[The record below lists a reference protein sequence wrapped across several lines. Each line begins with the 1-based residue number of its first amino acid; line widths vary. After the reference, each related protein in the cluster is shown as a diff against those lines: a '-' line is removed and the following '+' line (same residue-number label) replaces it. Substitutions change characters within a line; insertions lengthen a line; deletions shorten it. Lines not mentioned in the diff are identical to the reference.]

1 MITKEEK
8 VLKDIVTEKMD
19 VVKQQMNDTLQILE
33 NAARD
38 VNELVTRSTDPQER
52 EFALRILRDLEN
64 TIILDFRQT
73 IDKLNRLSGEVAPTE
88 QLKLASLLKMPWLDM
103 EKTIRKMK
111 NGSKLVRGKNNLLA
125 LLERTERKPKYNA
138 LERRPC
144 RADRRARRR
153 PCTSARRSRRC
164 RC

>member
-73 IDKLNRLSGEVAPTE
+73 IDKLNRLSDEVQPTE
-88 QLKLASLLKMPWLDM
+88 QLKLASLLKEDWVNM
-103 EKTIRKMK
+103 EKILRKM
-111 NGSKLVRGKNNLLA
+111 
-125 LLERTERKPKYNA
+125 RK
-138 LERRPC
+138 
-144 RADRRARRR
+144 
-153 PCTSARRSRRC
+153 
-164 RC
+164 